1 MEGWKEE
8 ESQQS
13 LPWEGD
19 LKTLAGSVRQLLRES
34 FCRPLRLLSGWQV
47 LGCPSDD
54 S

>member
-13 LPWEGD
+13 LPWEGE
-19 LKTLAGSVRQLLRES
+19 LKTLAGSVRQLLQES
-34 FCRPLRLLSGWQV
+34 FWRPLRLLSGWQV
-47 LGCPSDD
+47 LGCASEG